1 MFSLNCKGRLLVV
14 DKPLLMGI
22 LNITPDSFYSGSRV
36 RDVDEVL
43 FTAEKMLLDGATIL
57 DIGGQ
62 STRPGSEKLEPATEL
77 SRVIA
82 PIEALH
88 RRFPEAIISIDT
100 YYASVAREA
109 VNAGASI
116 VNDISAGLLDPQMIS
131 VVADLRVPYVLM
143 HMKGNPQTMQQ
154 QAVYANVTREVLDQL
169 AARMQEIKDAG
180 IRDIII
186 DPGFGF
192 GKTIAHNFSL
202 LRDLSV
208 FSLLKAPLLLGISRK
223 SFIWK
228 TLEVTPDSAA
238 ALQGTTALHMAGLM
252 NGASI
257 LRVHD
262 VKEAADTIR
271 LYNEMQA
278 AQ

>member
-14 DKPLLMGI
+14 DKPQLMGI

-202 LRDLSV
+202 LRELSV
-208 FSLLKAPLLLGISRK
+208 LSLLKAPLLLGISRK

>member
-14 DKPLLMGI
+14 DKPQLMGI

-192 GKTIAHNFSL
+192 GKTIGHNFSL
-202 LRDLSV
+202 LRELSV
-208 FSLLKAPLLLGISRK
+208 LSLLKAPLLLGISRK

>member
-14 DKPLLMGI
+14 DKPQLMGI

>member
-14 DKPLLMGI
+14 DKPLVMGI
-22 LNITPDSFYSGSRV
+22 LKITPDSFYSGSRV
-36 RDVDEVL
+36 RDVEDVL
-43 FTAEKMLLDGATIL
+43 FTAEKMLRDGATIL

-62 STRPGSEKLEPATEL
+62 STRPGSDKLEAATEL
-77 SRVIA
+77 NRVIA
-82 PIEALH
+82 PVEALH

-192 GKTIAHNFSL
+192 GKTIGHNFSL
-202 LRDLSV
+202 LRELPV